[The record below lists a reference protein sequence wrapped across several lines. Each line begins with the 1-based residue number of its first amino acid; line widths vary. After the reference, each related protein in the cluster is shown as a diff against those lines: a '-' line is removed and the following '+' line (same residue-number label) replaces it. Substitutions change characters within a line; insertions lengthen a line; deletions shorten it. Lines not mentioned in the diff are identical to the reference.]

1 MAGSTVFGE
10 FYVDNRG
17 AIAFRCRSH
26 VCSVPAIIGIL
37 TKIHEVVSR
46 DAVMAEV
53 SSTISLALDQLIALQ
68 QLAHLVMLEAESE
81 DAELAVDVTVH

>member
-1 MAGSTVFGE
+1 
-10 FYVDNRG
+10 
-17 AIAFRCRSH
+17 
-26 VCSVPAIIGIL
+26 
-37 TKIHEVVSR
+37 
-46 DAVMAEV
+46 MAEV